1 MRMEPMK
8 KIKINLRFKS
18 IRSKLLVSL
27 IGICL
32 IPMVALGLTA
42 YIDSNLILK
51 DNLESTSS
59 QMLREV
65 NRGIDKELIALGNN
79 VSMLS
84 NNLNFINIL
93 SNPEFSPYLIDSL
106 KGVQANNNNLLSV
119 YMGTSTKA
127 FYEYP
132 QNGVDAS
139 FDPTSRPWYKK
150 AIENKGQV
158 VFTDPYKDVNT
169 EEIAVT
175 IAKTIEKNGEIV
187 GVVAVD
193 VDFDELSRSLSDI
206 KIGKKGYAI
215 LLDKSGMILAHP
227 DAKLVG
233 TDTFSK
239 LPVWN
244 EVKQK
249 GEGFSNYEYGGV
261 QKFAVYTHSPVTD
274 WTVVGSMEA
283 NELSDDTRSILVT
296 LIAFLVIIG
305 AIAIVLSIIITRSLT
320 VNIRK
325 IKDVMTKASLGDLT
339 ETIDIKSIDE
349 IGALAKSFNVM
360 LHNISNILRSVEGS
374 SQTVMETSSNLTAM
388 TEETTASIS
397 EVSRAIGEISQ
408 GATEQASSTQEAASE
423 MEELASGLDVI
434 AASTNEM
441 NEVSANTKT
450 LSNKGLGM
458 VKLLMKKSTETKETT
473 QAVAEIVEDMSRSTE
488 AINKISDTISQ
499 ITAQTN
505 LLSLNASIEAARA
518 GEAGR
523 GFAVVADEI
532 RKLADQSKASTE
544 EIKRIVEDIQ
554 GKSITAVQAMEQ
566 AKSIVSDQ
574 DTAVEET
581 NVIFNDIYISI
592 NSLITMVLGVKDQVL
607 NINGQKEEVIGQ
619 IESISAVSQE
629 AASSSEEVSAST
641 EEITATMDEYTKY
654 VMELQNLSEK
664 LSEELGKF
672 KIK

>member
-32 IPMVALGLTA
+32 IPMVALGMTA
-42 YIDSNLILK
+42 YIDSNLMLK
-51 DNLESTSS
+51 DNLESSSS

-79 VSMLS
+79 ISMLS
-84 NNLNFINIL
+84 NNINFISII

-106 KGVQANNNNLLSV
+106 KGVQENNKTLLSV

-132 QNGVDAS
+132 KNGVDAS

-150 AIENKGQV
+150 AIENKGKV
-158 VFTDPYKDVNT
+158 IFTDPYKDVNT

-175 IAKTIEKNGEIV
+175 IAKTVEKNGEIV

-193 VDFDELSRSLSDI
+193 VNFAELSRSLSEI
-206 KIGKKGYAI
+206 KIGNKGYAM
-215 LLDKSGMILAHP
+215 LLDNSGMILAHP
-227 DAKLVG
+227 NAKLVG

-244 EVKQK
+244 EVNEK
-249 GEGFSNYEYGGV
+249 GEGFSNYEYEGV
-261 QKFAVYTHSPVTD
+261 QKFAAYTHSPVTE
-274 WTVVGSMEA
+274 WTVLGAMEA
-283 NELSDDTRSILVT
+283 SELSDDTRSILVT

-320 VNIRK
+320 VNIKK
-325 IKDVMTKASLGDLT
+325 IKDVMTKASMGDLT

-349 IGALAKSFNVM
+349 IGALAKSFNIM
-360 LHNISNILRSVEGS
+360 LHNISNILRSVESS
-374 SQTVMETSSNLTAM
+374 SQTVLETSSNLTAM
-388 TEETTASIS
+388 TEETSASIS

-408 GATEQASSTQEAASE
+408 GATEQASSTQEAASQ

-441 NEVSANTKT
+441 KEVSANTKT

-458 VKLLMKKSTETKETT
+458 VKLLMKKSAETKETT
-473 QAVAEIVEDMSRSTE
+473 QAVAGIVEDMSRSTE
-488 AINKISDTISQ
+488 DINKISDTISQ

-532 RKLADQSKASTE
+532 RKLAEQSKASTE

-554 GKSITAVQAMEQ
+554 GKSTTAVQAMEQ

-581 NVIFNDIYISI
+581 NVIFNDIYSSI
-592 NSLITMVLGVKDQVL
+592 NSLITMVGSVKEHVL